1 MVGQSRVYYLV
12 VLWVCDLLATL
23 ESKMVENFDM
33 MLEIMMENYLEQ
45 DLAYY

>member
-1 MVGQSRVYYLV
+1 MVGQRVYYLV
-12 VLWVCDLLATL
+12 VLWVCNLVAML
-23 ESKMVENFDM
+23 ESKMVENLDM